1 MIIGGNK
8 ILIIIFLYKLNI
20 NKLMFILNG
29 NIFNIYALF
38 NVLLCNLKNFIL
50 DEICQTLA

>member
-1 MIIGGNK
+1 MIIGRNK

-20 NKLMFILNG
+20 NKLMFILNR

-38 NVLLCNLKNFIL
+38 NVLLCNLKKLYFR
-50 DEICQTLA
+50 

>member
-1 MIIGGNK
+1 MIIGRNK